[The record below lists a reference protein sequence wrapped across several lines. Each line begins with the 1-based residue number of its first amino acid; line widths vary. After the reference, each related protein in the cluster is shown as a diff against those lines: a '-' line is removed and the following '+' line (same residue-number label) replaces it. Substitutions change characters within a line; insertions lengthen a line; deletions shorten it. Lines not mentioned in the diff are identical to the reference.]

1 MTSLLLLVL
10 AAGLVVLLLDGNWR
24 DGLGLSVVVGFL
36 QDPIR
41 KLTPGQPGL
50 FVGLVLIAV
59 ACCALVLMEQRRG
72 LDLEAMLWG
81 APQLRRWLPLYAG
94 LIVLQG
100 LNGLLRFQEPVLS
113 LIGVGFYLAPALGL
127 WLGFQVGCDQPLLR
141 RLVQLYLLV
150 SVLYGFSVW
159 LSYSG
164 FDYALLKEVGPGILI
179 HFRRGFSVQGA
190 SGLWRSS
197 EVAAWHLS
205 AAACLAISLAFAS
218 AKPATSAGLT
228 VLAVGFTFL
237 TLLTGRRKALVL
249 VLVFGLIYG
258 LLFRRYASGAWKDRL
273 VTTVLA
279 ATGLSYAGYSLFG
292 VNALGSQFS
301 EYLNRANTV
310 GGDILG
316 RFNILGLG
324 ASLQA
329 LEISGLIGF
338 GAGAASQ
345 TGVLQFG
352 QDRIVGQSLSYVSE
366 SGGGKIIAELGPVG
380 ALMILSAILLLVQAM
395 RNHLPLLRY
404 LPATTANFLIGLLA
418 FGLANT
424 PFFLAASGVY
434 GDPFVLLLLSLCLG
448 SFLAIPTLVAQGQR
462 RLIREELLQSAPMH
476 S

>member
-1 MTSLLLLVL
+1 MTTLLLLLL
-10 AAGLVVLLLDGNWR
+10 ATGLVVLLLDGNWR
-24 DGLGLSVVVGFL
+24 DGLSLSVLVGFL

-41 KLTPGQPGL
+41 KLTPGQPAL
-50 FVGLVLIAV
+50 YVGLVLIGV
-59 ACCALVLMEQRRG
+59 ACCALVLLDQRRG

-81 APQLRRWLPLYAG
+81 APQLRRWLPFYAG

-100 LNGLLRFQEPVLS
+100 LNGLLRFHEPL
-113 LIGVGFYLAPALGL
+113 LAMIGVGFYLAPALGL

-141 RLVQLYLLV
+141 RLVQIYLV
-150 SVLYGFSVW
+150 VAALYGVSVW

-164 FDYALLKEVGPGILI
+164 LDYAVLKEVGPGILI
-179 HFRRGFSVQGA
+179 HFRPGFSVQGA

-218 AKPATSAGLT
+218 QKPATSSGLT
-228 VLAVGFTFL
+228 VLALGFTFL

-249 VLVFGLIYG
+249 VVVFALIYG

-273 VTTVLA
+273 VSTVLA

-301 EYLNRANTV
+301 EYLNRANSV
-310 GGDILG
+310 GSDIMS
-316 RFNILGLG
+316 RFNALGLG

-329 LEISGLIGF
+329 LEMSGLLGF

-345 TGVLQFG
+345 TGVLEFG

-366 SGGGKIIAELGPVG
+366 SGGGKIITELGPVG
-380 ALMILSAILLLVQAM
+380 ALMILSAIVLLIQAM
-395 RNHLPLLRY
+395 RNCLPLLRY
-404 LPATTANFLIGLLA
+404 LPATTSNFLIGLLA

-448 SFLAIPTLVAQGQR
+448 SFLAIPMLVAQSRSRFAG
-462 RLIREELLQSAPMH
+462 EELRQSAPLFP
-476 S
+476 

>member
-1 MTSLLLLVL
+1 MSTWLLVVL
-10 AAGLVVLLLDGNWR
+10 ASGLVLLLLDGNWR
-24 DGLGLSVVVGFL
+24 DGLALSLLVGFL

-50 FVGLVLIAV
+50 YVGLVLIAV
-59 ACCALVLMEQRRG
+59 ACCALVLLEQRRG
-72 LDLEAMLWG
+72 LELEAMLWG
-81 APQLRRWLPLYAG
+81 APRLRRWLPFYAG
-94 LIVLQG
+94 LIGLQG
-100 LNGLLRFQEPVLS
+100 LNGLLRFHEPVLS

-150 SVLYGFSVW
+150 SVLYGISVW

-164 FDYALLKEVGPGILI
+164 FDLAVLKEVGPGILI

-218 AKPATSAGLT
+218 EKPTTSSALT
-228 VLAVGFTFL
+228 VLALGFTFL

-249 VLVFGLIYG
+249 VLVFALIYG
-258 LLFRRYASGAWKDRL
+258 LLFRRYASGPWQDRL
-273 VTTVLA
+273 VSTLLA
-279 ATGLSYAGYSLFG
+279 ATGLSYAGYSLLG
-292 VNALGSQFS
+292 VHALGSQFS
-301 EYLNRANTV
+301 EYLNRANSV
-310 GGDILG
+310 GGDILS
-316 RFNILGLG
+316 RFNLLGLG

-352 QDRIVGQSLSYVSE
+352 QERIVGQSLAYVSE
-366 SGGGKIIAELGPVG
+366 SGGGKVIAELGPVG
-380 ALMILSAILLLVQAM
+380 ALMLLSAILLLVQAM
-395 RNHLPLLRY
+395 RKHLPLLRY
-404 LPATTANFLIGLLA
+404 LPAPTANFLIGLLA
-418 FGLANT
+418 FGLANA
-424 PFFLAASGVY
+424 PFFAAASGVY

-448 SFLAIPTLVAQGQR
+448 SFLAIPTLVAQEQR
-462 RLIREELLQSAPMH
+462 RLASEELRQSAPMH

>member
-1 MTSLLLLVL
+1 MTTLLLLLL
-10 AAGLVVLLLDGNWR
+10 ASGLVVLLLEGNWR
-24 DGLGLSVVVGFL
+24 DGLVLSVLVGFL

-50 FVGLVLIAV
+50 YVGLVLIAV
-59 ACCALVLMEQRRG
+59 ACCALVLMDQRRG

-94 LIVLQG
+94 LIALQG
-100 LNGLLRFQEPVLS
+100 LNGLLRFHEPLLT
-113 LIGVGFYLAPALGL
+113 LIGVGFYLAPAIGL
-127 WLGFQVGCDQPLLR
+127 WLGFQVGCDQLLLR
-141 RLVQLYLLV
+141 RLVQFYLLI

-164 FDYALLKEVGPGILI
+164 FDAAVLKEVGPGILI

-218 AKPATSAGLT
+218 EKPATTSGLT
-228 VLAVGFTFL
+228 MLALVFTLL

-249 VLVFGLIYG
+249 VVVFGRIYG
-258 LLFRRYASGAWKDRL
+258 LLFRRYASPLWRDRFF
-273 VTTVLA
+273 TTIFA
-279 ATGLSYAGYSLFG
+279 AAGLSYATYILLAGQ
-292 VNALGSQFS
+292 VLGKQFS
-301 EYLNRANTV
+301 EYLNRANSV
-310 GGDILG
+310 SGDIFS
-316 RFNILGLG
+316 RFNELGIN
-324 ASLQA
+324 ASLKA
-329 LEISGLIGF
+329 FELSGLIGF

-345 TGVLQFG
+345 TGVLAFG
-352 QDRIVGQSLSYVSE
+352 QSQIVGKHLGYVSE
-366 SGGGKIIAELGPVG
+366 GGGGKIITELGPAG
-380 ALMILSAILLLVQAM
+380 ALMMLLAIVLLIQAM
-395 RNHLPLLRY
+395 RSYLPLLRY
-404 LPATTANFLIGLLA
+404 LPAKTANFLIGLLA

-434 GDPFVLLLLSLCLG
+434 GDPFVLLLLSICLG
-448 SFLAIPTLVAQGQR
+448 SFLAIPTLVAQGR
-462 RLIREELLQSAPMH
+462 RRVASAELQLSAPVH